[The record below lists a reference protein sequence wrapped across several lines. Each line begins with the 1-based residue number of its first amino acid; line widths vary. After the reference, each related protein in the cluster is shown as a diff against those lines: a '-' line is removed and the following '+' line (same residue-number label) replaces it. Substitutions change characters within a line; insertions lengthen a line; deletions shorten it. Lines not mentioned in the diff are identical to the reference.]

1 VTRRLLLGYLG
12 ITLFVL
18 LALEVPLGVQNGRSE
33 RRDLEAKVTRDA
45 TVLAQDAE
53 DVVQSRAPAELRQV
67 AQIAYDYAQRT
78 HGRVVI
84 VDPQGYALVDT
95 SARVAGV
102 ESFASRPEIRTAL
115 KGGFSVGER
124 SSETLG
130 GRLLYVAV
138 PIASGGTVHGAVRI
152 TYPTSTL
159 DARVRRYW
167 LLLAGIAAVVLAAA
181 ALVGWR
187 LARFVTR
194 PLRDLEAAA
203 SAVGAGDLN
212 ARAPELEGPPEVRSL
227 ARVFNETV
235 AKLGLLVRSQDEFVA
250 DASHELRTPLTALR
264 LRLENGDVEGALPEV
279 ERLSELVESLLVLAR
294 SGAGIAPA
302 EAVDAGECVRE
313 RVEAWPP
320 LAREREVQLA
330 ADVDRAAAVR
340 ANPQRLVQVLDNL
353 LANALEHAPPGT
365 AVSVSANGVP
375 PWVELRVRDAGPGMT
390 EEERARAFDRFW
402 RAGPGPGGSGLGLA
416 IVRKLVEADDGE
428 VELAPAPGGGTDA
441 LVRLRRA

>member
-12 ITLFVL
+12 MTLFVL

-33 RRDLEAKVTRDA
+33 QRDLEAKVTRDA

-53 DVVQSRAPAELRQV
+53 DVVQSRAQAQLRQV

-78 HGRVVI
+78 HGRVI
-84 VDPQGYALVDT
+84 LVDSQGYALVDT
-95 SARVAGV
+95 SSRVAGV

-115 KGGFSVGER
+115 KGGYAVGER
-124 SSETLG
+124 HSETLG

-167 LLLAGIAAVVLAAA
+167 LLLAGIAAVVLGAA
-181 ALVGWR
+181 ALIGWR
-187 LARFVTR
+187 LARFVIQ
-194 PLRDLEAAA
+194 PLRRLESAAA
-203 SAVGAGDLN
+203 AVGAGDLD

-227 ARVFNETV
+227 ARAFNETV

-264 LRLENGDVEGALPEV
+264 LRLENGDAEGALPEV
-279 ERLSELVESLLVLAR
+279 ERLSDLVESLLVLAR
-294 SGAGIAPA
+294 SDAGAAVA
-302 EAVDAGECVRE
+302 EAIDAGECVRE
-313 RVEAWPP
+313 RLEAWRPF
-320 LAREREVQLA
+320 ARERRVRLA
-330 ADVDRAAAVR
+330 ADIDRVAAVR
-340 ANPQRLVQVLDNL
+340 ANAQRLVQVLDNL
-353 LANALEHAPPGT
+353 LANAIEHAPPGT
-365 AVSVSANGVP
+365 VVSVSANGVP
-375 PWVELRVRDAGPGMT
+375 PWVELRVRDAGPGLT
-390 EEERARAFDRFW
+390 AEQRARAFDRFW
-402 RAGPGPGGSGLGLA
+402 RAGSGPGGSGLGLA
-416 IVRKLVEADDGE
+416 IVRKLVEADDGQ